1 MIRAVLAFLLL
12 FASISGVFF
21 VLRRMVK
28 TPEQLKRLVMTM
40 VFVSFVTIISLS
52 PGEFCYYFLKEIYD
66 QSRC

>member
-1 MIRAVLAFLLL
+1 MIQAVLAFLLL

-40 VFVSFVTIISLS
+40 VFVSFVTIISL
-52 PGEFCYYFLKEIYD
+52 FLLVSFVFIF
-66 QSRC
+66 